1 MNTEHAGP
9 MIAMVHR
16 YRGIVWFPSV
26 VVRFF
31 DPKGR
36 GKKAETGE
44 DTVRPE
50 RPAPGRMGRDKTGNE
65 C

>member
-1 MNTEHAGP
+1 